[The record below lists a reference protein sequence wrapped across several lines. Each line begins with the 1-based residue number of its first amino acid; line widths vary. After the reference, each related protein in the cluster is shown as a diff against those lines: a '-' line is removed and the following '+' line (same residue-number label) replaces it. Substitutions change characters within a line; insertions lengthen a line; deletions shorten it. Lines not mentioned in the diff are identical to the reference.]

1 MNGGLSQFNRR
12 VLQVSFIV
20 APLLVAALL
29 FFLSRQ
35 MYFAQL
41 RSMNRIGETILVTEQ
56 LTAILADLDRMES
69 SERGFFLD
77 GSTANLTLYMFSRGD
92 IAIRFGALKFLGR
105 SDPQT
110 ASSIAHLRPLVDA
123 RISEMSNAIA
133 LKKTDLDSNKESSVK
148 IDRDLRLIYP
158 VRELLSEMGRRQSKL
173 LIDRRSANNTRMEIR
188 EVIST
193 ILLCLS
199 ASVVI
204 VSGVL
209 LLRIRELQS
218 IITICAWTQRVN
230 FNGKWMRME
239 EFLWERFRVKVSHG
253 ISEEAF
259 EGVMGIVGK
268 NIKVSD
274 GRAEKTEKSN
284 PSRAKSDS
292 G

>member
-1 MNGGLSQFNRR
+1 MNGGLSQSNRR

-20 APLLVAALL
+20 VPLLIAALL

-41 RSMNRIGETILVTEQ
+41 RSINRVSETVLVREQ

-69 SERGFFLD
+69 SEQGFFLD
-77 GSTANLTLYMFSRGD
+77 SSDAGMAPYLFSRAD
-92 IAIRFGALKFLGR
+92 IAIRFAALKFLGK

-110 ASSIAHLRPLVDA
+110 ASSIARLHSLVDA
-123 RISEMSNAIA
+123 RIDEMSNEIA
-133 LKKTDLDSNKESSVK
+133 LKKADLNLNRESSVK
-148 IDRDLRLIYP
+148 INRDLRLIQP
-158 VRELLSEMGRRQSKL
+158 VKELLVEMGQRQSKL
-173 LIDRRSANNTRMEIR
+173 LIDRRLANNTRMEIR
-188 EVIST
+188 ELTST
-193 ILLCLS
+193 VLLCLS

-204 VSGVL
+204 ISGVL

-268 NIKVSD
+268 NLKVSD
-274 GRAEKTEKSN
+274 GRAEKTEK
-284 PSRAKSDS
+284 PSRAKSDPA
-292 G
+292 